1 MDNLGQPNIDL
12 SKLMSTHAVRQR
24 DGSTVDAK
32 KLMMNVSMISMKLNS
47 DNVDYVRY
55 LTTEGL
61 SKKQRLQYL
70 QQVQTELGSDLFELS
85 TCNRVLYVGFG
96 VSCADLEASVLTTV
110 GMKQASFEHHKGMD
124 VWRHLVKVCSGL
136 DSFII
141 GELQVMSQ
149 FRGSVAWHRKHGLVG
164 EGNGHFFDHIV
175 AANRVLRRKLGFTQT
190 TESMLNLAT
199 TSLEELIEES
209 PDNTSAILGFGEMG
223 CKAVETL
230 IALGQTDITVI
241 SRSPDKALARNP
253 DIARKVNLLSFEE
266 WDSSN
271 HQPNI
276 IISTIRN
283 IEPMYNAANP
293 IPSSDDA
300 TIMDFSWPPS
310 VEPNAILHNQRL
322 MGMEYWINAAHK
334 YSKQVDYSSII
345 ERSDELL
352 FDIEN
357 KFMTALTDRT
367 QAKFRAFVYQTLE
380 GLSQQWEQSEHVDES
395 VAEMGAFSRE
405 IATWICNQDGPFAT
419 ADLDAMVLT
428 TSRPINPILLKRVAN
443 DVIETITRINEKST
457 LSEVTS

>member
-1 MDNLGQPNIDL
+1 
-12 SKLMSTHAVRQR
+12 MSAHPVRQR
-24 DGSTVDAK
+24 DGSTMDAR
-32 KLMMNVSMISMKLNS
+32 KLMMSVSMISMKLNS
-47 DNVDYVRY
+47 DNVEYVRY

-61 SKKQRLQYL
+61 SKKQRLQYI
-70 QQVQTELGSDLFELS
+70 QQVQSELGSDLFELS

-96 VSCADLEASVLTTV
+96 VSCKELETSVLTTV
-110 GMKQASFEHHKGMD
+110 GMKQASFDYYEGLD

-136 DSFII
+136 DSFIV
-141 GELQVMSQ
+141 GELQVMAQ

-199 TSLEELIEES
+199 TSLEELVEGRQ
-209 PDNTSAILGFGEMG
+209 DNVSAVLGFGEMG
-223 CKAVETL
+223 RKAVETL
-230 IALGQTDITVI
+230 ISLGETNITII
-241 SRSPDKALARNP
+241 SRSPEKALARNP
-253 DIARKVNLLSFEE
+253 EIVRKVNLLSFEE
-266 WDSSN
+266 WDASN

-283 IEPMYNAANP
+283 NNPMYNSSNP

-310 VEPNAILHNQRL
+310 VDSTAISENQQL
-322 MGMEYWINAAHK
+322 MGMAHWINAAHK
-334 YSKQVDYSSII
+334 YSKQVDYTSIV
-345 ERSDELL
+345 EQSEVLL
-352 FDIEN
+352 SDIEN

-367 QAKFRAFVYQTLE
+367 QAKFRAFMYQTLE
-380 GLSQQWEQSEHVDES
+380 ALSQEWEQSEHVDES
-395 VAEMGAFSRE
+395 VTEMGAFSRE
-405 IATWICNQDGPFAT
+405 IATWICNQNGPFAT
-419 ADLDAMVLT
+419 ADLDNMVLT

-443 DVIETITRINEKST
+443 DVVETITRINEKST